1 MSAANTPIKICSR
14 ASLLIGGDAIQSFS
28 DGTAEATVSD
38 AMYEDIVR
46 AALTNTRWRFSSN
59 QAVLNRLTAEPTG
72 RWDAAYQIPS
82 ESIMVSAVT
91 VEDMPIKYDTYGSK
105 IFCDAVETDE
115 VIADYIFRSDE
126 STWPPYFTIT
136 VEYMVAS
143 MLAISVARDAGLAQ
157 LMEAKTEYFMRIAR
171 TRDSQGQTTKKL
183 NTSRFIAERRS

>member
-14 ASLLIGGDAIQSFS
+14 ASLLIGGDAIQSFD
-28 DGTAEATVSD
+28 DGTAEASVSD

-46 AALTNTRWRFSSN
+46 AALTNTRWRFSSD
-59 QAVLNRLTAEPTG
+59 QAVLNRLVSEPTG

-143 MLAISVARDAGLAQ
+143 VLAISVARDASLAQ
-157 LMEAKTEYFMRIAR
+157 LMEAKSDYFMRIAR
-171 TRDSQGQTTKKL
+171 NRDSQGQTTKKL